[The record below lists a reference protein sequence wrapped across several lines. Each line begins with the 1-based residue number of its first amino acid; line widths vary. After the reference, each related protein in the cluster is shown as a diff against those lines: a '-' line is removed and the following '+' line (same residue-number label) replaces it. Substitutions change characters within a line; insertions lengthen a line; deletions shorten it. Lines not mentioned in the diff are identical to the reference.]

1 MENTLGDV
9 DRCPRAHVH
18 GGRIVHHL
26 LALAGHDEDDFLRP
40 GMIVTIVSLTGLED
54 DHAEAE
60 TIRVGHLR
68 LAQDLD
74 DTPVEMECVHVFAI
88 GNVASA
94 KSLHGVRVY
103 PSDLMNKEEALRVL
117 EQELNAFR
125 GESYEELAARI
136 NPGPIVSERTGQN
149 STVYQLEIQV
159 VWDGP
164 KGGNVRAIGSVD
176 DGSWRALVPITRS
189 FIKSADGRFVGE

>member
-1 MENTLGDV
+1 
-9 DRCPRAHVH
+9 
-18 GGRIVHHL
+18 
-26 LALAGHDEDDFLRP
+26 
-40 GMIVTIVSLTGLED
+40 MIVTIVSLTGLED

-74 DTPVEMECVHVFAI
+74 DTPFEMECIHVFAI
-88 GNVASA
+88 GNVAST

-125 GESYEELAARI
+125 GESDEELAARI

-164 KGGNVRAIGSVD
+164 KGGNVRAIGSAD